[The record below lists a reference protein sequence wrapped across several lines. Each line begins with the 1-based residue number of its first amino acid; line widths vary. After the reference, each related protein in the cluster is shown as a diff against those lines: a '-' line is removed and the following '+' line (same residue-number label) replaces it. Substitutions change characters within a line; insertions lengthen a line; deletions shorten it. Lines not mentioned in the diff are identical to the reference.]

1 MMRRHRFP
9 LASCTPGHR
18 ARGLSLIELL
28 VAMAV
33 GLILVTGLVS
43 LFANSSQTGNELEKS
58 IRQLE
63 SGRYGLELLNEDLSV
78 AGYYGEVAMQGV
90 SLKTA
95 APCTTTLSDLG
106 WKNPTLI
113 PPTPFEAP
121 VPVTGLSSS
130 EAAALPCLSGANHK
144 ADTPAL
150 VVRRVDT
157 DMLPPTVATTGGVYL
172 QTSRCSSDP
181 VETRFLLG
189 NTTSTFTLRAQ
200 NCTATNAVQRYIS
213 RVYFVATCNECG
225 IDTVPT
231 LKRAELG
238 TNTMVVS
245 PLAEGV
251 DDIGFDF
258 GFDTDGNGSPDVYRT
273 GLSGTAGAADNNW
286 ANVVGVRIHLLSRAT
301 ERTPGF
307 VDPKT
312 YVLGLSGNRGPF
324 SDNFKR
330 RAYTVTSRLHNIAG
344 PRETPS
350 P

>member
-1 MMRRHRFP
+1 MMPSPCSPARPFSGPRH
-9 LASCTPGHR
+9 
-18 ARGLSLIELL
+18 ARGFSLIELL

-33 GLILVTGLVS
+33 GLILVAGLVT

-78 AGYYGEVAMQGV
+78 AGYYGEVGMDGV
-90 SLKTA
+90 SFTAA
-95 APCTTTLSDLG
+95 APCATTVANLG
-106 WKNPTLI
+106 WKNPTLV

-121 VPVTGLSSS
+121 LPLTGLSAT
-130 EAAALPCLSGANHK
+130 EAAALPCLSGADHK
-144 ADTPAL
+144 AGTPAL

-157 DMLPPTVATTGGVYL
+157 EMLPPSVANSGGVYL
-172 QTSRCSSDP
+172 QTSRCASDP
-181 VETRFLLG
+181 VETRFILG
-189 NTTSTFTLRAQ
+189 NTTSTFTLRTQ
-200 NCTATNAVQRYIS
+200 DCTAVNAVQRYIT

-238 TNTMVVS
+238 TTNTLVVS

-251 DDIGFDF
+251 DDIAFDYA
-258 GFDTDGNGSPDVYRT
+258 FDTDGNGSPDVYRT
-273 GLSGTAGAADNNW
+273 ALSGNAGAADNTW

-301 ERTPGF
+301 ERSPGF
-307 VDPKT
+307 ADQKT
-312 YVLGLSGNRGPF
+312 FALGLSGTRGPF
-324 SDNFKR
+324 NDNFKR

-344 PRETPS
+344 PREAP
-350 P
+350 